1 MRAPIPLLIAMASM
15 ALVAAGCAHGPV
27 PAPEAPEEPAEVDA
41 ADPGAADGTEDAA
54 DVPFEVPRF
63 ERIDIGTTG
72 LSAYLPKGFPTF
84 DVADSPDGSR
94 VHSGETGVGGFAFGC
109 IALRLKDPLA
119 PDEDT
124 EALLTAYLDF
134 LKTEFK
140 ITSAAGYG
148 RGHTLDSEPAARGV
162 IDFWVDKDG
171 EHYALEGWVTP
182 THLAV
187 LYIAGPKDYPNTNV
201 QQMYLGGIRF
211 TPATP
216 ASPVV
221 PPAP

>member
-1 MRAPIPLLIAMASM
+1 MRAPIALLIATASL
-15 ALVAAGCAHGPV
+15 AFVAAGCAHGPA
-27 PAPEAPEEPAEVDA
+27 PAPDGVDS
-41 ADPGAADGTEDAA
+41 ADPGAADGTADAADVAA

-63 ERIDIGTTG
+63 ERTDIGTTG
-72 LSAYLPKGFPTF
+72 LSAYLPKGFPPF

-134 LKTEFK
+134 LKTEFN

-187 LYIAGPKDYPNTNV
+187 LYVAGPKDYPNINV
-201 QQMYLGGIRF
+201 QQIYLGGIRF
-211 TPATP
+211 TPTTP
-216 ASPVV
+216 PAPVV